1 VEVKSAPSQHG
12 KMSKAVESVALV
24 AGDDRAIHR
33 IVEVL
38 EANAISVADHGSD
51 VAELGDLAGV
61 SVIVIIEDEP
71 ATECRRRVLDAAS
84 RFPSIPTV
92 VAGRLSSNGIHKVL
106 TAGALGFVYEPE
118 LEETLPATIR
128 AVSAGQVVVPRQ
140 RSRTAVRP
148 ALSYREKQALALLA
162 SGFTNRQI
170 AARLFLA
177 ESTVKTH
184 LTSVFGKLGVHSRS
198 EAAELVMD
206 PDQKIGLGVEALM
219 QPAAAEANSGR
230 Q

>member
-1 VEVKSAPSQHG
+1 
-12 KMSKAVESVALV
+12 MSKAVESVALV

-38 EANAISVADHGSD
+38 EANAILVADHGAD
-51 VAELGDLAGV
+51 VAALGDLAGV
-61 SVIVIIEDEP
+61 SVIVITDEP
-71 ATECRRRVLDAAS
+71 ATECRARVRDAVS

-92 VAGRLSSNGIHKVL
+92 VSGSVSSNGIHKIL
-106 TAGALGFVYEPE
+106 AAGALGFVYESE
-118 LEETLPATIR
+118 LGETLPATIR
-128 AVSAGQVVVPRQ
+128 AVTAGQVVVPRQ
-140 RSRTAVRP
+140 LSRNAVRP

-162 SGFTNRQI
+162 KGFTNRQI

-206 PDQKIGLGVEALM
+206 PDQKVALGVQALM
-219 QPAAAEANSGR
+219 PASAAEANSGG

>member
-1 VEVKSAPSQHG
+1 
-12 KMSKAVESVALV
+12 MSKAVESVALV